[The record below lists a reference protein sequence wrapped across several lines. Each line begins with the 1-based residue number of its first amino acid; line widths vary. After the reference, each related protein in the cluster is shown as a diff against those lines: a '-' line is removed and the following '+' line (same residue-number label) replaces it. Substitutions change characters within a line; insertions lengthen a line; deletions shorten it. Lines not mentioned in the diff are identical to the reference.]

1 MYFKVHEMSAGLLHP
16 LPVPEWKREVVS
28 MDFITGLPMTWR
40 QHDSIMVVVDKLT
53 KAAHFIPVKSTYE
66 AGDIAKIF
74 MKEIFK
80 LHGLPKAIVSDR
92 DVKFTSN
99 FWKGLF
105 ADLGTK
111 LNFSTAYHP
120 QTDGQTKRVNQVLED
135 MLRMYVMDK
144 PTKWEDYLHLVEFA
158 YKNGHQ
164 ASLGMS
170 PYKSLYG
177 RKYRT
182 PMTWD
187 NPVNRIVLGP

>member
-1 MYFKVHEMSAGLLHP
+1 M
-16 LPVPEWKREVVS
+16 
-28 MDFITGLPMTWR
+28 
-40 QHDSIMVVVDKLT
+40 VDKLT
-53 KAAHFIPVKSTYE
+53 KAARVIPVKSTHKT
-66 AGDIAKIF
+66 GHIAKIF

-80 LHGLPKAIVSDR
+80 LHGLPKEIVSDR

-120 QTDGQTKRVNQVLED
+120 QIDGQTERVNQMLED

-144 PTKWEDYLHLVEFA
+144 PSKWEDYLHLVDFA
-158 YKNGHQ
+158 YNKRKQ

-170 PYKSLYG
+170 PYEDLYG
-177 RKYRT
+177 RRFRT
-182 PMTWD
+182 PLT
-187 NPVNRIVLGP
+187 